1 MANKTSRLN
10 PPEVQSAFKE
20 GARPTNEGRK
30 CQMRQ
35 PPDQLAGH
43 FRGRPLKLLG
53 SPGERGTPLMCIKR
67 CTFLLGKCANI

>member
-30 CQMRQ
+30 CQMRHLQ
-35 PPDQLAGH
+35 ISWQVTSEDGL
-43 FRGRPLKLLG
+43 
-53 SPGERGTPLMCIKR
+53 
-67 CTFLLGKCANI
+67 